1 MKKILLIEDHEDLR
15 ENTAEILSL
24 SNYEVLKAED
34 GKEGL
39 EMARKERPD
48 LIICDIMMPVLDGY
62 AVKNSLQKS
71 PDLSDIPFI
80 FLTALADKDDIRKG
94 MRAGA
99 DDYLTKP
106 FEGIE
111 LLKAVETCL
120 SRKDRHQEALT
131 RRPAR
136 DRAPSATGDTTA
148 DQPFDLTG
156 KEIKEYRKKSLIY
169 AEGQR
174 PTNVFHILKGKV
186 KTYIIHM
193 DGKELIT
200 RIDGPGAF
208 IGYTAML
215 EDVNYR
221 DNAQVLEDAELI
233 LVPRQE
239 FLQWMGSNG
248 EIVRQ
253 FIRLLAR
260 NAAEKEE
267 GLLNLAYNSLRKR
280 VANGLLQ
287 VLDRFRTAGAGA
299 DAIDISRENLAHV
312 IGSATESLTRTLS
325 EFKEEKLIDIREGKI
340 YLLNEGKLR
349 NLVN

>member
-24 SNYEVLKAED
+24 SNYAVLKAEN

-39 EMARKERPD
+39 EIARKEKPD

-62 AVKNSLQKS
+62 AVRNSLQQN

-80 FLTALADKDDIRKG
+80 FLSALGDKTDIRKG

-106 FEGIE
+106 FEGVE
-111 LLKAVETCL
+111 LLRAVETCL
-120 SRKDRHQEALT
+120 NKKDRYREAFT
-131 RRPAR
+131 RKPDKDLGTFA
-136 DRAPSATGDTTA
+136 SVGVST
-148 DQPFDLTG
+148 DQPFDFTDR
-156 KEIKEYRKKSLIY
+156 EIKEYRKKSMVY

-174 PTNVFHILKGKV
+174 PTNVYHILKGKV
-186 KTYIIHM
+186 KTYIIHI

-215 EDVNYR
+215 EDINYR

-233 LVPRQE
+233 LVPRHE
-239 FLQWMGSNG
+239 F
-248 EIVRQ
+248 
-253 FIRLLAR
+253 
-260 NAAEKEE
+260 
-267 GLLNLAYNSLRKR
+267 
-280 VANGLLQ
+280 
-287 VLDRFRTAGAGA
+287 
-299 DAIDISRENLAHV
+299 
-312 IGSATESLTRTLS
+312 
-325 EFKEEKLIDIREGKI
+325 
-340 YLLNEGKLR
+340 
-349 NLVN
+349 